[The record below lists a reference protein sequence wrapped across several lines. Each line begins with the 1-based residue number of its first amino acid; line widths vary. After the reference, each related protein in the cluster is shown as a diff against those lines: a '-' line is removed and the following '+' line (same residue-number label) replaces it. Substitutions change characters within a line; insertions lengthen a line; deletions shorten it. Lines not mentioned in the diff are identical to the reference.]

1 LPIFVESL
9 NNNVLDILFYIK
21 DLLLKREGLVIPE
34 LGSFI
39 TKSQPSKI
47 DQTGKKLIPPKKQI
61 SFHPSIT
68 RDDDNI
74 LANTLVKQENISFD
88 DANKAINQLVSNI
101 KQTLQENK
109 KFKIPGLGSF
119 KMDENN
125 NIKFS
130 EIHKEHETLGLIELE
145 AEPLEQPRPSTQS
158 KTHTPPPRPGHKK
171 TKTTQTKGNR
181 KWYWIAAAI
190 VLLIGIGGASFYFN
204 FWDNF
209 QNNNI
214 LSGKEKEEEQK
225 QKAQDIS
232 VEIPDTGKLAKIN
245 KKIDQFTD
253 KRKALM
259 YKAQDEDTATS
270 STVNSIDKYSYHLVV
285 GSFKKRAN
293 AEEFSKQVKEKGFKP
308 TILDR
313 DNLYRVVVKSFNN
326 KSKALVSLY
335 HLRDT
340 GKIKSVWLLTV
351 SETNQQ

>member
-1 LPIFVESL
+1 MPIFVESL

-21 DLLLKREGLVIPE
+21 DLLLKREGLVIPD

-39 TKSQPSKI
+39 TKSQPSEI

-61 SFHPSIT
+61 SFNPSIT
-68 RDDDNI
+68 RDDDHI
-74 LANTLVKQENISFD
+74 LAKTLMSQEDINFD
-88 DANKAINQLVSNI
+88 DANEAINKLVTNI

-109 KFKIPGLGSF
+109 KFEIPGLGSF
-119 KMDENN
+119 TLDETN

-130 EIHKEHETLGLIELE
+130 EIHKEHETLGLIEIE
-145 AEPLEQPRPSTQS
+145 AEPLEPSRPSTQNKS
-158 KTHTPPPRPGHKK
+158 HTPPPGPAHEK

-190 VLLIGIGGASFYFN
+190 VLLISIGGASFYFN

-209 QNNNI
+209 QDNNL

-225 QKAQDIS
+225 QKTQDIS

-259 YKAQDEDTATS
+259 YKTQEKDTATS
-270 STVNSIDKYSYHLVV
+270 STVNSAGKYSYHLVV
-285 GSFKKRAN
+285 GSFKKRTN
-293 AEEFSKQVKEKGFKP
+293 AEEFSKQVKEKGFQP